1 MCGIF
6 AACQFQKPVSI
17 DQASRAIRRLHH
29 RGPDG
34 TGVWKNAT
42 SNVTLAHARLSLV
55 GVANGTQPIASEDN
69 QIHAV
74 VNGEFY
80 GYRQIR
86 SMLETQGH
94 CFRTDSDSEIL
105 IHLYEQYGQGCLDH
119 LRGEFAFVLWDQ
131 RRQQLLA
138 ARDRFGVKPLL
149 YTITQD
155 GILVASEAKAI
166 LPEIDSGWDHES
178 MFMATALQYLP
189 PGRTLFAGIHQL
201 PPGHTLTFDATGLHT
216 ERYWDFNFPRS
227 DIRCDIDQDNDVK
240 ELPAVIERLR
250 DTMREVVRLRLH
262 GDVPV
267 CFHLSGG
274 LDSSSILGIATHLTQ
289 TPHHAFT
296 LEFEESG
303 YDESQQAR
311 DTADFC
317 NAVWHPVRVTRQNI
331 LDAMSDAVIG
341 SEGLAIN
348 GHLSAKYLL
357 NRAIHHSGFRAVLS
371 GEAADELF
379 AGYAHLRL
387 DHWRPANGHDQTQD
401 LSRTNAS
408 QMGMML
414 PSGDGLSLSAADRRL
429 GYQPVFLQAKATL
442 GKRLRSL
449 MNPDWLS
456 HRADR
461 DPCENLLKECS
472 VADQLSGRSALRQ
485 STWLWSK
492 LALAGYI
499 FRTLGDGTEMPWSV
513 EGRVP
518 FADHVLFES
527 IRDLRT
533 DWLIRNGVEKHVLR
547 EAMRPYVTDAVYAR
561 QKHPLDAPP
570 VLTGDQNVIRSV
582 RERIESAEFARQP
595 FFCQHR
601 VAELMDRTP
610 RLTPDERKLWD
621 PALMMILST
630 IAIQQLIDS
639 AAGRS
644 F

>member
-6 AACQFQKPVSI
+6 AACQFQKPVSL
-17 DQASRAIRRLHH
+17 DQASRAIGRLHH

-34 TGVWKNAT
+34 TGVWQN
-42 SNVTLAHARLSLV
+42 SSSSVVLAHARLSLV

-86 SMLETQGH
+86 STLERQGH
-94 CFRTDSDSEIL
+94 RFGTDSDSEIL
-105 IHLYEQYGQGCLDH
+105 IHLYEQYGQGCLEH

-131 RRQQLLA
+131 RKQQLFA
-138 ARDRFGVKPLL
+138 ARDRFGVKPIV
-149 YTITQD
+149 YSRTAD
-155 GILVASEAKAI
+155 GILIASEAKAI
-166 LPEIDSGWDHES
+166 LPEIASGWDHES
-178 MFMATALQYLP
+178 MFIASALQYLP
-189 PGRTLFAGIHQL
+189 PRRSLFAGIQHL
-201 PPGHTLTFDATGLHT
+201 PPGHQLSFDVTGVRT
-216 ERYWDFNFPRS
+216 GCYWDFDFPKS
-227 DIRCDIDQDNDVK
+227 DGCEDNDPDANESGLQDAIK
-240 ELPAVIERLR
+240 QLRGSMRDAVEF
-250 DTMREVVRLRLH
+250 RLH

-274 LDSSSILGIATHLTQ
+274 LDSSSILGLATHLTQ
-289 TPHHAFT
+289 QPQHAFT
-296 LEFEESG
+296 LEFEEAG
-303 YDESQQAR
+303 YDESEQAR
-311 DTADFC
+311 DTAGFC
-317 NAVWHPVRVTRQNI
+317 KTVWHPVRVTRKDI
-331 LDAMSDAVIG
+331 LDTMAAAVIG

-348 GHLSAKYLL
+348 GHLPAKYLL
-357 NRAIHHSGFRAVLS
+357 NRAIHESGFRAVLS
-371 GEAADELF
+371 GEGADELF

-387 DHWRPANGHDQTQD
+387 DHWRSLNSHDLSHD

-408 QMGMML
+408 QVGMML
-414 PSGDGLSLSAADRRL
+414 PSGDGLCLSAADQRL

-456 HRADR
+456 HREGQ
-461 DPCENLLKECS
+461 DPCDDLLKQCC
-472 VADQLSGRSALRQ
+472 VTDQLCGRSALRQ

-527 IRDLRT
+527 IRDLRA
-533 DWLIRNGVEKHVLR
+533 DWLIRNGVEKYVLR
-547 EAMRPYVTDAVYAR
+547 EAMRPYVTDAVYSR

-570 VLTGDQNVIRSV
+570 VLTGDLKVVRSV
-582 RERIESAEFARQP
+582 RERIECAEFRRQP
-595 FFCQHR
+595 FFCQQR
-601 VAELMDRTP
+601 VMELLDRIP
-610 RLTPDERKLWD
+610 GLTSDERKLWD

-639 AAGRS
+639 AAKRNS
-644 F
+644 

>member
-34 TGVWKNAT
+34 TGVWKSPT
-42 SNVTLAHARLSLV
+42 STVVLAHARLSLV
-55 GVANGTQPIASEDN
+55 GVANGTQPIASEDD
-69 QIHAV
+69 QIHAA

-86 SMLETQGH
+86 STLETQGH
-94 CFRTDSDSEIL
+94 RFRTDSDSEIL

-131 RRQQLLA
+131 RRQLLFA

-149 YTITQD
+149 YTITRD
-155 GILVASEAKAI
+155 GVLVASEAKAI
-166 LPEIDSGWDHES
+166 LPEVDSGWDHES
-178 MFMATALQYLP
+178 MFMAGALQYLP
-189 PGRTLFAGIHQL
+189 PGRSLFSGIQQL
-201 PPGHTLTFDATGLHT
+201 PPGHTMTFDATSLHT
-216 ERYWDFNFPRS
+216 GRYWDFNFPRS
-227 DIRCDIDQDNDVK
+227 DIRCNNDEDKDVP
-240 ELPAVIERLR
+240 EVIEQLR
-250 DTMREVVRLRLH
+250 DTMRDVVRLRLH

-289 TPHHAFT
+289 TPQHAFT
-296 LEFEESG
+296 LEFEEPD

-311 DTADFC
+311 DTANFC
-317 NAVWHPVRVTRQNI
+317 KAVWHPVRITRENI
-331 LDAMSDAVIG
+331 LDSMPDAVMA

-348 GHLSAKYLL
+348 GHLPAKYLL
-357 NRAIHHSGFRAVLS
+357 NRAIHDNGFRAVLS

-387 DHWRPANGHDQTQD
+387 DHWRAVNGDDQTQD

-408 QMGMML
+408 QVGMML
-414 PSGDGLSLSAADRRL
+414 PSGDGLSLSAANRHI
-429 GYQPVFLQAKATL
+429 GYKPVFLQAKATL

-449 MNPDWLS
+449 MNPDWLTY
-456 HRADR
+456 RDNQ

-472 VADQLSGRSALRQ
+472 MPDQISGRSALRQ

-518 FADHVLFES
+518 FADHVLFET
-527 IRDLRT
+527 IRGFRT
-533 DWLIRNGVEKHVLR
+533 DWLIRNGVEKYVLR
-547 EAMRPYVTDAVYAR
+547 EAMRPYVTDAVYLR

-570 VLTGDQNVIRSV
+570 VLTGDQKVISSV
-582 RERIESAEFARQP
+582 RERIQSAEFARQP
-595 FFCQHR
+595 FFCQQR
-601 VAELMDRTP
+601 VAELLDRISG
-610 RLTPDERKLWD
+610 LTLDERKLWD
-621 PALMMILST
+621 PALMMVLST

-639 AAGRS
+639 AAKRS